1 MGFRSLE
8 GDLHVIEK
16 RGMVRKMVI

>member
-1 MGFRSLE
+1 MGSRNLE